1 MIGFGNVGR
10 SFAEIVNERADQLK
24 KIYGITPQVVAIAD
38 RGGAIVND
46 DGVDLGEALSI
57 RKSADSVAAHMT
69 LGQRGK
75 SALAVIESVDADVL
89 LELTTT
95 IIPDGEPGL
104 THIESALKKGLHVVT
119 TNKGPLAT
127 AMPALLE
134 LAQYQGVHLKFSG
147 AVGGGT
153 PILSFAKE
161 SLVGEKIESI
171 EGILNGT
178 TNYILTRMFEAGITI
193 EEALKEAF
201 EAGYAEADPSYDING
216 LDTAAKL
223 VILCNWIMGR
233 NVSIRDVDM
242 EGISNVTVQDV
253 EKAKR
258 LGKAIKLVGRING
271 SVMSVGP
278 SPVPLDNPLCVKG
291 ALNAILFRT
300 ELAGDII
307 LTGRGAG
314 GRETASA
321 VLRDIIDIKKTMLK

>member
-10 SFAEIVNERADQLK
+10 SFAEIVNQRADQLK
-24 KIYGITPQVVAIAD
+24 KTYGITPQVVAIAD
-38 RGGAIVND
+38 RGGAIVHD

-57 RKSADSVAAHMT
+57 RKSADSVAAHTT

-95 IIPDGEPGL
+95 VIPDGEPGL

-258 LGKAIKLVGRING
+258 LGKAIKLLGRING

-314 GRETASA
+314 GKETASA